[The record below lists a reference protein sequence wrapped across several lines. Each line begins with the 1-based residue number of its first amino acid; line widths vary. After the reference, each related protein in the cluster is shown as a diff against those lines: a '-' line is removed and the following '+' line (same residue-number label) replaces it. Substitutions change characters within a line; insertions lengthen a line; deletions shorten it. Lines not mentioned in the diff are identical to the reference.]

1 MGGRLNNQEI
11 CETNADRLDPQ
22 IELPSGHDQR
32 RQPNIIFLRKSPT
45 ITGLDLRALG
55 RHYMTERN
63 KMSLPRLFSKV
74 RKGEPIT
81 MLTCYD
87 YPTAYFQNEAGI
99 DMILVG
105 DSLGMTMLGY
115 DSTLPVTMDDMIRHS
130 QAVRRGAPHV
140 WLIGDMPYMT
150 YQPSVESAIR
160 NAGRFMAEAGCD
172 AIKLE
177 GGVEM
182 ADRMA
187 GIVAAGIPAMG
198 HLGLT
203 PQSASSLGGFRVQGK
218 SALQAKKIIDDARA
232 LEEAGAFAILLEMV
246 PDRVSKI
253 ITERAENCFIISLGS
268 GLDAHGQL
276 LIYHDMFGLYPKFKP
291 RMAKVFGNAGEV
303 ILEGL
308 RQYAKEVR
316 DLTFP
321 APEHY
326 FGIKDEEFEELLNI
340 LDK

>member
-1 MGGRLNNQEI
+1 M
-11 CETNADRLDPQ
+11 ADRKKVT
-22 IELPSGHDQR
+22 LPAL
-32 RQPNIIFLRKSPT
+32 FKKVEET
-45 ITGLDLRALG
+45 I
-55 RHYMTERN
+55 
-63 KMSLPRLFSKV
+63 
-74 RKGEPIT
+74 PIT

-87 YPTAYFQNEAGI
+87 YPTATFQEQAGI

-115 DSTLPVTMDDMIRHS
+115 DSTLPVTMEDMIRHS
-130 QAVRRGAPHV
+130 QAVRRGSPNC
-140 WLIGDMPYMT
+140 WLIGDMPYMS

-160 NAGRFMAEAGCD
+160 NAGRFMAEAQCD

-177 GGVEM
+177 GGAEM

-203 PQSASSLGGFRVQGK
+203 PQSVSALGGFRVQGRG
-218 SALQAKKIIDDARA
+218 ALQAKKIIDNAKA

-246 PDRVSKI
+246 PDRICKL

-291 RMAKVFGNAGEV
+291 RMAKVYGEAGKV

-308 RQYAKEVR
+308 KQYVKEVHGR
-316 DLTFP
+316 EFP
-321 APEHY
+321 QPENW
-326 FGIKDEEFEELLNI
+326 FGMKDDEYDELLQ
-340 LDK
+340 LLK